1 MLGGNDRSR
10 GSTPTRT
17 KSPSIGSHHDDHSR
31 EVPVQGRD
39 GNRVN
44 RGGQRSYQNNQNRQ
58 PQQNRYPPRQNEE
71 RRQQGWNQG
80 RQPWGQA
87 RDNNRPQ
94 QPRQPWNR
102 PNYQPRTPRP
112 MPVAPTVQQLED
124 FDFEKA
130 NAEFVELTSKV
141 SDLKVGDAETG
152 SKGIG
157 ENEDNAEPA
166 ETYNKT
172 KSFFDSISCEAIER
186 SKG

>member
-1 MLGGNDRSR
+1 
-10 GSTPTRT
+10 
-17 KSPSIGSHHDDHSR
+17 
-31 EVPVQGRD
+31 
-39 GNRVN
+39 
-44 RGGQRSYQNNQNRQ
+44 
-58 PQQNRYPPRQNEE
+58 
-71 RRQQGWNQG
+71 
-80 RQPWGQA
+80 
-87 RDNNRPQ
+87 
-94 QPRQPWNR
+94 
-102 PNYQPRTPRP
+102 

-152 SKGIG
+152 SKSEKD
-157 ENEDNAEPA
+157 ENQEPA

>member
-1 MLGGNDRSR
+1 MGDRSR

-17 KSPSIGSHHDDHSR
+17 KSPSISSHHDDRPR
-31 EVPVQGRD
+31 EVHVQGRD
-39 GNRVN
+39 GNRAPRGGGNRGYSNQHRADN
-44 RGGQRSYQNNQNRQ
+44 RGGDRYAPRRNDYNANPHDGERSRRNQ
-58 PQQNRYPPRQNEE
+58 
-71 RRQQGWNQG
+71 
-80 RQPWGQA
+80 
-87 RDNNRPQ
+87 
-94 QPRQPWNR
+94 
-102 PNYQPRTPRP
+102 YQPRRGSNRGSWAPGRNPGPRP

-141 SDLKVGDAETG
+141 SDLKVGDAEPG
-152 SKGIG
+152 SKDK
-157 ENEDNAEPA
+157 EDNLDQA